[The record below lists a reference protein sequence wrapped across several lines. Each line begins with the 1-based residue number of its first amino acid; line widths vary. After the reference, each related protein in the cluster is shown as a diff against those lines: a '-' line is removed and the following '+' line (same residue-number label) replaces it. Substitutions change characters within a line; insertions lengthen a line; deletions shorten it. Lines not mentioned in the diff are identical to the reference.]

1 MYELEKKIGKVFTSK
16 FVGIGPSSYE
26 KKNLPGRSLTKAEK
40 HWSIAFSQWLE
51 KESFKLYTKC
61 LSLMCFEVVL
71 RP

>member
-1 MYELEKKIGKVFTSK
+1 MYGLKKKLERYLRVNLL
-16 FVGIGPSSYE
+16 GPGPRLM
-26 KKNLPGRSLTKAEK
+26 KKNLPGHGLTKVEK

-51 KESFKLYTKC
+51 KESFKFYPKC